1 MFILEDWSESF
12 FLCSF
17 KNFYLLFLDIKLSFN
32 VEWLEKVKPATKS
45 LYDSL
50 LMADI
55 TGL

>member
-17 KNFYLLFLDIKLSFN
+17 KSFYLLFLDIKLSFN